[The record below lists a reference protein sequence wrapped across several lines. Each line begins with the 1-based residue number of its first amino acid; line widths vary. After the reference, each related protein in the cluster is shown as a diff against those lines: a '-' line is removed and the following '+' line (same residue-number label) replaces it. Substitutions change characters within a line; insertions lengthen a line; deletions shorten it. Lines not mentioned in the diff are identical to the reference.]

1 MSFVLVE
8 NPLEM
13 SLTIQV
19 KVKRSSTS
27 IYYLVDV
34 PVGERKMYSYVQQKD
49 VNSWLVKELK
59 SDEVYFEQKQFEQKI
74 TNPSQRQW
82 TGCSPMV
89 KRQPVSD
96 NGGV

>member
-13 SLTIQV
+13 SLTIKV
-19 KVKRSSTS
+19 KVKRSSTN
-27 IYYLVDV
+27 IYYFVDV
-34 PVGERKMYSYVQQKD
+34 PVGERKMYPNVQQKD

-74 TNPSQRQW
+74 TNPSQRQ
-82 TGCSPMV
+82 
-89 KRQPVSD
+89 
-96 NGGV
+96 